1 MAAQC
6 FLLVVLLVIQ
16 RSHASFPHEGIE
28 GDFCFIRI
36 KNYERSSKIPT
47 RKGNSFSEVAP
58 IAVAPI
64 PEVEAAPIHAVPA
77 VAKAEYAVPAP
88 VVAPAPAVAPAPV
101 IAHAAPQPIV
111 VQAQPVVQPAPVPVP
126 YPVHVHHHNPRT
138 EVHNVV
144 SNYHKESGHTSATA
158 MVSGDHHAFHDMD
171 LHPAGHF
178 LEDDHHAE
186 PWKARKHHQ
195 KLALKKAARKHK
207 VARKHKAARK
217 QKTFEKKN

>member
-6 FLLVVLLVIQ
+6 FLLVALLVIH

-28 GDFCFIRI
+28 
-36 KNYERSSKIPT
+36 
-47 RKGNSFSEVAP
+47 EVAP
-58 IAVAPI
+58 IAVAPQAI
-64 PEVEAAPIHAVPA
+64 PEVQAAPIHAVPA

-171 LHPAGHF
+171 LHPAGHI
-178 LEDDHHAE
+178 LENDHHAE

-207 VARKHKAARK
+207 TARKHKAARK
-217 QKTFEKKN
+217 QRTFEKKN